1 MNEALIHEI
10 VVRFRG
16 GASMRHIAQSLRISR
31 RTVKQ
36 ALDQVEQ
43 DRGVGSTERSTRK
56 KVRSGSQLDAHLG
69 ELAVVDPPGGHEP
82 EDRARHARPPG
93 ERGGVAGFNV
103 SPYDAS
109 G

>member
-36 ALDQVEQ
+36 VLDQVEQ
-43 DRGVGSTERSTRK
+43 DRGVGSAERSPRK
-56 KVRSGSQLDAHLG
+56 
-69 ELAVVDPPGGHEP
+69 
-82 EDRARHARPPG
+82 
-93 ERGGVAGFNV
+93 
-103 SPYDAS
+103 
-109 G
+109 